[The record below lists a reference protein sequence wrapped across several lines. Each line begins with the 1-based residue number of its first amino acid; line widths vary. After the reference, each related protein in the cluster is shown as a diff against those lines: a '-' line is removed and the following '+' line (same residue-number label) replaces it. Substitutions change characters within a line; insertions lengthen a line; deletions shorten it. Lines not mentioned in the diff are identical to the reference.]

1 MNRVTNSNP
10 AESPAVESQHPEPV
24 VLRNGQA
31 ASDVFPLDKLFAELE
46 LILWEAD
53 LQTLQPTFLNRGIE
67 KLLGY
72 PLEELLVNGQFWER
86 IVHPEDMEAMHA
98 MAAKARDEGATLE
111 HEFRAIARDGRIV
124 WLRNRLRRIET
135 VRGQMQRLRGVA
147 VDITEHKRV
156 EERLRL
162 SDEILQR
169 VPALVLV
176 ADRDGRITYA
186 SPSAQGILGYRPE
199 ELLGDGWWLRTR
211 ANPEERERERNAVAG
226 CARGERPLPAE
237 PYERLAHHRNGQPRW
252 ILWHDSPGPNQT
264 LIGVGHDITARK
276 RAEQQLKERTAYLHA
291 LIENS
296 PLAIVVLDSEQ
307 RVQMCNRAFTTSF
320 GYRQA
325 EILGGLID
333 EFLAPPEL
341 KSEAV
346 AFSRL
351 ALAGQTVHATTRR
364 RRKDGSLVAVEVTGV
379 PLIVDRK
386 MVGSIGIYQ
395 DITERLRAEEALRE
409 AHHLLETIIQTSPLA
424 IIVLDTDG
432 RVKLWN
438 RAAEQIFGWSAAEVQ
453 NQLLPII
460 PEERREEFCRLLNA
474 ELQGHGQAGL
484 PLQHQRKDGSSIAV
498 RLWSAPLCDA
508 SGQCWG
514 AMGVFED
521 VTEKRQLEE
530 QLRQTQKLEAV
541 GRLAGGVA
549 HDFNNLLT
557 VIFGSVELLLDRLPA
572 ESPLRHHAEEIHKAA
587 NHAANLTRQL
597 LAFSRKQVLQP
608 RVLDLNVVVRDMQP
622 ILRRLIPKNI
632 ELVIRTAA
640 DVGTVRA
647 DPGQLEQVI
656 LNLAV
661 NARDAMPA
669 GGTLILETANL
680 TLDACHARTQPNLPP
695 GPYVLLAVTDTGC
708 GMDHE
713 TLAHIF
719 EPFFTTKGESG
730 GIGLGLTT
738 VYGVIEQSGGHIIVD
753 SEPGRGS
760 TFKIYLPQVTAPE
773 QNQSSTGQPFDA
785 RPAGSE
791 TILLVED
798 EEDVRALS
806 EEFLRGQGYRVLP
819 ACNGEQALA
828 LAAAHDGPI
837 HLLITD
843 VVMPGMSGGELA
855 ERLQADRPGIKI
867 VFVSGYTDET
877 VLDHHLRKPGAVFLQ
892 KPFPLQM
899 LARKIREVLGES
911 SG

>member
-1 MNRVTNSNP
+1 MSRVTNSVP
-10 AESPAVESQHPEPV
+10 AEPPAVESQPPKPV
-24 VLRNGQA
+24 ALGNREVD
-31 ASDVFPLDKLFAELE
+31 SDAFPFDELFAELE
-46 LILWEAD
+46 LIVWEAD
-53 LQTLQPTFLNRGIE
+53 LETLQPTFLSRGIE

-72 PLEELLVNGQFWER
+72 PLEEFLVNGRFWER
-86 IVHPEDMEAMHA
+86 IVHPEDREAVHA
-98 MAAKARDEGATLE
+98 IAARARGEGATLE

-124 WLRNRLRRIET
+124 WLRNRLRRIEA
-135 VRGQMQRLRGVA
+135 VRGQGQRLRGVA

-176 ADRDGRITYA
+176 ADRDGRITYV

-211 ANPEERERERNAVAG
+211 ANPEERERERNAVAC

-237 PYERLAHHRNGQPRW
+237 PYEHIAHHRNGQPRW
-252 ILWHDSPGPNQT
+252 FLWHDSPGPNQT

-307 RVQMCNRAFTTSF
+307 RVQMCNRAFTTLF

-325 EILGGLID
+325 EILGSLID

-364 RRKDGSLVAVEVTGV
+364 RRKDGSLVTVEVTGV

-386 MVGSIGIYQ
+386 MVGGIGIYQ

-424 IIVLDTDG
+424 IIVLDKAG

-460 PEERREEFCRLLNA
+460 PEEQREEFCRLFDA
-474 ELQGHGQAGL
+474 ELQGHSQAGL
-484 PLQHQRKDGSSIAV
+484 LLQRQRKDGSQVAV

-514 AMGVFED
+514 VMGVLED
-521 VTEKRQLEE
+521 VTEKRALEE
-530 QLRQTQKLEAV
+530 QLRQTQKLEVV

-549 HDFNNLLT
+549 HDFNNLLM

-572 ESPLRHHAEEIHKAA
+572 ESPLRRHAEEIQKAA
-587 NHAANLTRQL
+587 HHAANLTRQL

-608 RVLDLNVVVRDMQP
+608 RGLDLNVVVRDMEQ

-669 GGTLILETANL
+669 GGTLILETANVE
-680 TLDACHARTQPNLPP
+680 LDAHSADAYPDLPP
-695 GPYVLLAVTDTGC
+695 GTYGMLAVTDTGC
-708 GMDHE
+708 GMDRE

-719 EPFFTTKGESG
+719 EPFFTTKSKSG
-730 GIGLGLTT
+730 GTGLGLAT
-738 VYGVIEQSGGHIIVD
+738 VYGVVMQSGGHITVD

-760 TFKIYLPQVTAPE
+760 TFKIYLPRVEAPE
-773 QNQSSTGQPFDA
+773 PSRSTGQPSHTL
-785 RPAGSE
+785 PAGSE
-791 TILLVED
+791 TLLLVED
-798 EEDVRALS
+798 EEDVRTLS
-806 EEFLRGQGYRVLP
+806 EEFLRAQGYRVLP
-819 ACNGEQALA
+819 ARDGEQALT

-843 VVMPGMSGGELA
+843 VVMPGMSGRELV
-855 ERLQADRPGIKI
+855 ERLQADRPEIRV
-867 VFVSGYTDET
+867 VFTSGCTDEAG
-877 VLDHHLRKPGAVFLQ
+877 LHYHLHKPGVVFLQ